1 MSKVA
6 TYLSLGVIHLNR
18 ENDPLPLHR
27 QLYESLRSGILSG
40 RLRTGTRLPPTR
52 ALALELGVSRNT
64 VSKAYTQLL
73 TEGYLESR
81 VGSGTHVTRTLPEA
95 MLQVGK
101 ARTSEEEI
109 SAENPPTPPRLSKRA
124 TALTELPFAREQ
136 ARPQAFDSALPA
148 VDMFPRKIWE
158 RLLINCWR
166 DMSLNEMGYQSALGY
181 QPLREALAT
190 YLQAARGVR
199 CSAEN
204 IIITTGAQQAVSLA
218 TNLLLDPGDA
228 AWVEDPSYPGIH
240 SALVGAL
247 AEMVPISIDEEGLD
261 VAEGIRKAPHARLAY
276 ISPSHQYP
284 LGVKMSLTRRL
295 QLLQWARENRMWIIE
310 DDYDSEFRYSGAPL
324 ESVQGLDEAG
334 RVIYIGTFSKVI
346 YPALRIG
353 YMVVPS
359 RLIDPFHAARAHAVR
374 AAPLLE
380 QAVVAQFIKE
390 GHFARHIR
398 RMRTLYAE
406 RQTILVEMIQK
417 FIKETFLKVEAS
429 EAGLHLVGWLP
440 EGVDDQLVATKLQ
453 EHGLI
458 APALS
463 SFALMPLD
471 AGGLVLGFAAVPNNE
486 IPMAVKRM
494 WGVLEATI
502 RPK

>member
-1 MSKVA
+1 MPKVA
-6 TYLSLGVIHLNR
+6 TYLSLGLLQLERGGNR
-18 ENDPLPLHR
+18 PLHR
-27 QLYESLRSGILSG
+27 QLYESLRNAILSG

-52 ALALELGVSRNT
+52 ALAQELGISRNT

-95 MLQVGK
+95 MLQVGRPEK
-101 ARTSEEEI
+101 ERLTGQIEQPI
-109 SAENPPTPPRLSKRA
+109 QPPRLSQRA
-124 TALTELPFAREQ
+124 SALTQLPFAWEQ

-148 VDMFPRKIWE
+148 VDMFPKKVWE

-218 TNLLLDPGDA
+218 ANLILNPGDA
-228 AWVEDPSYPGIH
+228 AWVENPSYPGIR
-240 SALVGAL
+240 SALVGTL
-247 AEMVPISIDEEGLD
+247 AEMIPITVDDEGLD

-284 LGVKMSLTRRL
+284 LGVTMSLTRRL
-295 QLLQWARENRMWIIE
+295 QLLQWAQENRAWIIE
-310 DDYDSEFRYSGAPL
+310 DDYDSEFRYAGYPL
-324 ESVQGLDEAG
+324 GSVQGLDEVG
-334 RVIYIGTFSKVI
+334 RVIYIGTFSKVL

-359 RLIDPFHAARAHAVR
+359 RLIEPFHAARAHAVR

-380 QAVVAQFIKE
+380 QAVVARFIVE
-390 GHFARHIR
+390 GHFARHVR

-406 RQTILVEMIQK
+406 RQTIMIEMIQK
-417 FIKETFLKVEAS
+417 FVKNFLTVKSA

-440 EGVDDQLVATKLQ
+440 DGVDDRIISAKLR

-463 SFALMPLD
+463 SFALTPLERS
-471 AGGLVLGFAAVPNNE
+471 GLVMGFAAVPENE

-494 WGVLEATI
+494 WGVLEANI